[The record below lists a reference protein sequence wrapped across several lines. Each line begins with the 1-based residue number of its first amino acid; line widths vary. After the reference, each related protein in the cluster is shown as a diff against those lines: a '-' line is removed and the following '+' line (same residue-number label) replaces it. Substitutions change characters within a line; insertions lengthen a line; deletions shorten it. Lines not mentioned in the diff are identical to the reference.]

1 MTSAT
6 EIDRSIGRLAVPAVL
21 TAAADPLYEL
31 TDTAILGRLGT
42 AALGGAA
49 LAGAVLV
56 TTYGIFI
63 FLLFGT
69 TAAVARLSG
78 EGRHRAAAERGIQSM
93 WVGLAIGTTL
103 AIAGIPAAG
112 PIIGVLGGTGEVAD
126 AALTYL
132 RISLA
137 GLPALFVVMAGAGYL
152 RGRGDTRTPLWLAW
166 SGVILNLV
174 VEIVLI
180 YGLGAGV
187 AGSAAGTVIAK
198 TTVAVAF
205 AVIVVR
211 SARAH
216 RARLAPLPRRMLAT
230 TTAGVPL
237 IVRTA
242 ALRLAVGGAA
252 VAAARLGEHE
262 LAAYAIGFQVWS
274 FLAYVGDG
282 LEVSGQVLVARGLG
296 RAEPARARLA
306 ADRILR
312 FGALGGLS
320 FAVALL
326 AVHRVLPTVF
336 TPDARVRELT
346 ATSLAWVAAMQP
358 VNLIAFSLDGILV
371 GADDLWFL
379 AGAMVAA
386 TTLFAPI
393 AWLVASRDL
402 GLSALWLTVA
412 GFMVTRVGILGGRY
426 LSSSWLKP
434 TR

>member
-1 MTSAT
+1 MALAT
-6 EIDRSIGRLAVPAVL
+6 DIDRSIARLAVPAVL

-42 AALGGAA
+42 AELGGAA

-93 WVGLAIGTTL
+93 WVGLALGATL
-103 AIAGIPAAG
+103 GIAGIPAAG
-112 PIIGVLGGTGEVAD
+112 PIIRALGGTGPVAD

-137 GLPALFVVMAGAGYL
+137 SLPALFVVMAGAGYL

-166 SGVILNLV
+166 GGVALNLV
-174 VEIVLI
+174 IEIVLI
-180 YGLGAGV
+180 YGLGMGV

-198 TTVAVAF
+198 TAVALAF
-205 AVIVVR
+205 GVIVVR
-211 SARAH
+211 SARFHA
-216 RARLAPLPRRMLAT
+216 ARLAPIPRRMLAT

-252 VAAARLGEHE
+252 VAAARLGEYQ

-282 LEVSGQVLVARGLG
+282 LEASGQVLVAESLG
-296 RAEPARARLA
+296 RSDPARARLA
-306 ADRILR
+306 AARILR
-312 FGALGGLS
+312 FGAWGGLA
-320 FAVALL
+320 FAFALIS
-326 AVHRVLPTVF
+326 VHRLLPAVF

-358 VNLIAFSLDGILV
+358 VNLVAFSLDGILV

-379 AGAMVAA
+379 AGAMVAV
-386 TTLFAPI
+386 TLLFAPI
-393 AWLVASRDL
+393 AWVVAARDV
-402 GLSALWLTVA
+402 GLSALWMTVA

-426 LSSSWLKP
+426 LSSSWLRP